1 MEGDEYVTNA
11 PRQISADVA
20 LTDRAG
26 AGGRNLSLGL
36 KVHEKIYFSVWLSS
50 LLENWV
56 FSKQE
61 MEQMASH
68 LTYLWEKSWEC
79 MWKAEKFGS
88 GAVGWQS
95 ETASMVWTSSF
106 RASY

>member
-36 KVHEKIYFSVWLSS
+36 KVQEKWDFSV
-50 LLENWV
+50 
-56 FSKQE
+56 
-61 MEQMASH
+61 
-68 LTYLWEKSWEC
+68 
-79 MWKAEKFGS
+79 
-88 GAVGWQS
+88 
-95 ETASMVWTSSF
+95 
-106 RASY
+106 